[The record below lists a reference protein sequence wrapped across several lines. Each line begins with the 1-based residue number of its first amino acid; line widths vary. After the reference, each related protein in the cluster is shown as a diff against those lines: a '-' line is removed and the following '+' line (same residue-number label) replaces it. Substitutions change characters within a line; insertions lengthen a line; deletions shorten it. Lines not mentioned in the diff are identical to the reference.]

1 MTNLTD
7 QELKKKLETIDA
19 NNRKLDALRYYDG
32 EDRVITVSEAKNE
45 IALTPRT
52 LSIKSG
58 VSEIDN
64 ALDGFRGGEV
74 VVVSGPTGQGK
85 TTFLQSLTYTF
96 TVPTLW
102 FSYEV
107 GLADFLERFGLNVPS
122 FTLPK
127 TTKSNDVKWLETR
140 IWEAKAKHNV
150 KVVFVDH
157 LHFLIPFDAL
167 MGNSSLAIGHFMRE
181 IKRIAIETDTVI
193 FLVSHLKKTEVEK
206 VPTISDLRDSSFIGQ
221 EADIVM
227 LVWRETQDGLE
238 RYTDNAF
245 LKIEKNRRKGTL
257 KYWKM
262 QHVNSRFHIFKGG
275 ETNG

>member
-7 QELKKKLETIDA
+7 QELSKKLAVIEA
-19 NNRKLDALRYYDG
+19 NNRRLDALRLYDG
-32 EDRVITVSEAKNE
+32 EYRVITVAEAKTE
-45 IALTPRT
+45 VALKPRIPT
-52 LSIKSG
+52 IKCG
-58 VSEIDN
+58 VYEIDN

-122 FTLPK
+122 FTLPR
-127 TTKSNDVKWLETR
+127 TTKPSDLKWLETR
-140 IWEAKAKHNV
+140 IWEAKAKHGV
-150 KVVFVDH
+150 KVVFIDH
-157 LHFLIPFDAL
+157 LHFLIPFNAL

-193 FLVSHLKKTEVEK
+193 FLISHLKKTEIDK
-206 VPTISDLRDSSFIGQ
+206 APSISDLRDSSFIGQ

-227 LVWRETQDGLE
+227 LIWRETQEGLE

-262 QHVNSRFHIFKGG
+262 QHINSRFHILRGG
-275 ETNG
+275 TDNG